1 MANPYEHAS
10 KFSQVFFIIYPR
22 SIAMRFAARFSNKF
36 SFGMKSHLDLIKN
49 IWHDHERLQD
59 YGIVLQYISIEWSS
73 LYNKKLINTLMDYL
87 RLTTKSH

>member
-36 SFGMKSHLDLIKN
+36 SFGMKSHLDLITYDMITKGYKTT
-49 IWHDHERLQD
+49 EL
-59 YGIVLQYISIEWSS
+59 YYSISQLSDLVFTI
-73 LYNKKLINTLMDYL
+73 
-87 RLTTKSH
+87 KS